1 MIPVISKSRGFKSR
15 DFPDE
20 TWLKKHD
27 LNFIQHYFINSNL
40 RMSSKRM

>member
-20 TWLKKHD
+20 TRLKKHD
-27 LNFIQHYFINSNL
+27 YWL
-40 RMSSKRM
+40 KRIRP

>member
-20 TWLKKHD
+20 TWFKKHD
-27 LNFIQHYFINSNL
+27 CWL
-40 RMSSKRM
+40 KRIRP

>member
-20 TWLKKHD
+20 TWLKKHVSVSECNRCKV
-27 LNFIQHYFINSNL
+27 LIL
-40 RMSSKRM
+40 